1 MNEWLSEISTL
12 EKIYWITAV
21 TSSLF
26 FIIQMI
32 SVFVLGDLDV
42 QVSGDTDFDIEH
54 DAGMPFQFFTFR
66 NLVGFFTV
74 FSWVGLACIDAEYST
89 GLTVG
94 ISSASG
100 LVMMGIMSALFY
112 FVSQMTDSGTMNI
125 NNAKGKVATIYIPV
139 KAKRSNMGKVQIKI
153 QSSLRE
159 LDAITDEEEDLATNS
174 VVKVI
179 DVINDNVLLVERSK

>member
-21 TSSLF
+21 ASSLF

-42 QVSGDTDFDIEH
+42 QVSGDTDFDVEH

-94 ISSASG
+94 ISAASG
-100 LVMMGIMSALFY
+100 LVMMGIMTTLFY

>member
-1 MNEWLSEISTL
+1 MNEWFSELATL
-12 EKIYWITAV
+12 EKIYWVIAV
-21 TSSLF
+21 VASLF

-32 SVFVLGDLDV
+32 SVFVMGDLDV
-42 QVSGDTDFDIEH
+42 QIAGDTDFDIET
-54 DAGMPFQFFTFR
+54 DSGIPFQFFTLR

-74 FSWVGLACIDAEYST
+74 FAWVGLACIDADYSNN
-89 GLTVG
+89 LTLI

-100 LVMMGIMSALFY
+100 LIMMAIMSTLFY

-125 NNAKGKVATIYIPV
+125 NNAKGKIATVYIPI

-159 LDAITDEEEDLATNS
+159 LDAITDEEEDLQTS
-174 VVKVI
+174 SIVKVI
-179 DVINDNVLLVERSK
+179 DIINDNVLLVEKSK